1 MADIDHAKR
10 DEPLQLERVRT
21 DADEPEK
28 AVPKYDKTDYSGAH
42 EKTDPKEIALVK
54 KLDRYIMVRLETIPT
69 PPSPILTLLDYS
81 PCFGA
86 CIGSTISIET
96 LSL

>member
-1 MADIDHAKR
+1 MVENDTKR
-10 DEPLQLERVRT
+10 EGPLQLERVRT

-54 KLDRYIMVRLETIPT
+54 KLDRYIMVRLV
-69 PPSPILTLLDYS
+69 PS
-81 PCFGA
+81 
-86 CIGSTISIET
+86 
-96 LSL
+96 